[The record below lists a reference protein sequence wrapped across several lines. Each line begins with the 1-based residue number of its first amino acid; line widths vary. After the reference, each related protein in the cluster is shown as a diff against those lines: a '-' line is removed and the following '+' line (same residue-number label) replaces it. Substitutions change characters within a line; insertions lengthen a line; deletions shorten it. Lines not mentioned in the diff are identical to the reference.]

1 MIFPFDKTL
10 ICKDTNVLYLLII
23 ICVFT
28 LCVLLFL
35 NRKFKKKKE
44 KQVVLNLTHFNYYE
58 AAFIFVSFIISCLV
72 LEFSY
77 RTERSGNTGNTVFS
91 HQDEERPQVAV
102 PYSKIAGTLNG
113 MILGLN

>member
-1 MIFPFDKTL
+1 MRTF
-10 ICKDTNVLYLLII
+10 
-23 ICVFT
+23 VFKQEI
-28 LCVLLFL
+28 L
-35 NRKFKKKKE
+35 KKKE

>member
-1 MIFPFDKTL
+1 MRTF
-10 ICKDTNVLYLLII
+10 
-23 ICVFT
+23 VF
-28 LCVLLFL
+28 
-35 NRKFKKKKE
+35 KQEIKKKKN
-44 KQVVLNLTHFNYYE
+44 QVVLNLTHFNYYE

-72 LEFSY
+72 PEFSY
-77 RTERSGNTGNTVFS
+77 RTERSGNTVFF